1 MQQKIQPAVSD
12 QKPGAPVALGEFPD
26 VEAGAGGV
34 PYSAYP
40 PQKDDEIR
48 PGTDDAGGRQSAG
61 AERSLAGERCS
72 LPARMLIGIV
82 RGYQILISP
91 WLPRCCRF
99 TPSCSNYA
107 IEALQ
112 KRGFWIGSF
121 LTLWRLLR
129 CQPFARG
136 GYDPVPLRA
145 EKISSKETAPK

>member
-1 MQQKIQPAVSD
+1 MQQKIQPVVGD
-12 QKPGAPVALGEFPD
+12 KKPGPPVALGEFPD
-26 VEAGAGGV
+26 AETGLGCVSC
-34 PYSAYP
+34 SAYP

-48 PGTDDAGGRQSAG
+48 PGSDYAGSCRTSG

-107 IEALQ
+107 IEALR

-136 GYDPVPLRA
+136 GYDPVPLKA
-145 EKISSKETAPK
+145 EKISSKEALPK